1 MAALALP
8 SFGQI
13 TTLTENEFEPR
24 WKHRVATSAALTKP
38 KEVTF
43 IVPSEGS
50 AYRIVIATEEIPGW
64 VQPTIAAFIGIQ
76 KLSDNWDSYG
86 GKRVSFDLIRQAL
99 SILGS
104 IMEVNSPIPSVVPL
118 GDGGMQL
125 EWHRKQ
131 QDLEIVLAA
140 DDVPQFYYQNRT
152 AGIELEGFA
161 SDTTGLAQLLRKIA

>member
-8 SFGQI
+8 VFGQT
-13 TTLTENEFEPR
+13 TTLTENQFEPR
-24 WKHRVATSAALTKP
+24 WKPYVATSAALTKP

-50 AYRIVIATEEIPGW
+50 AYRIVVATERIPEW
-64 VQPTIAAFIGIQ
+64 VQPTITAFMGIQ

-86 GKRVSFDLIRQAL
+86 GKKVSFDLIGQAL

-104 IMEVNSPIPSVVPL
+104 TMEMNSPPPSVVPL
-118 GDGGMQL
+118 GDGGLQL

-131 QDLEIVLAA
+131 QDLEIVLTS
-140 DDVPQFYYQNRT
+140 DDVPKFYYQSRT
-152 AGIELEGFA
+152 GGA
-161 SDTTGLAQLLRKIA
+161 SRMVSRAILLA